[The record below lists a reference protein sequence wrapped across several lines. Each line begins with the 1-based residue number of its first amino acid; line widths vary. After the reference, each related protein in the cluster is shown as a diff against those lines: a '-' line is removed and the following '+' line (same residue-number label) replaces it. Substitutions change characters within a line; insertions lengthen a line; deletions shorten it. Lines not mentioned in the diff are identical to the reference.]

1 MSLNTFLRCLI
12 SFSKCWSLE
21 HTLKALE
28 TSVYK
33 KVIDNRFKNKSIIIL
48 KQDKGRGIV
57 ILDTNKYTKK
67 CMALLNTERFKR
79 LTTDPTAA
87 TERNIQRVLRKIKS
101 NPQSKNTKDY
111 TQQAQDQLDFA
122 VQPRYTN

>member
-21 HTLKALE
+21 HTLE

-33 KVIDNRFKNKSIIIL
+33 KVIDNRFKNKSIMIL

-79 LTTDPTAA
+79 LTTDPTVA
-87 TERNIQRVLRKIKS
+87 TERNIQRV
-101 NPQSKNTKDY
+101 
-111 TQQAQDQLDFA
+111 
-122 VQPRYTN
+122 